1 MPLNAPAHE
10 GRLEDRLTAGSGTF
24 FMPGL
29 QALVRLV
36 LSQRARDLADG
47 RRTRALVTGYPGSP
61 LAGLDLQ
68 LQRASDLLASL
79 GVVHQSAAAEERA
92 VGALMGSQ
100 MLDNF
105 PHSECEGVVGYWYGK
120 GPGID
125 RSGDA
130 LRHGNFAGTSAAGGV
145 VILSGEDHEA
155 SSSTMP
161 FQEEY
166 AFASAGIP
174 VLYPASVAEFSEL
187 GLHAV
192 AMSRFSGCWV
202 ALKLV
207 SQLCDGGQSVRLT
220 AGDGMPAPP
229 VLQLHGTPFRKQ
241 TDFTFFP
248 GRNIDTE
255 RQLFRERHAAVVA
268 YARHHRLDR
277 VIAAGDADRLGI
289 VTAGKSYADVRQA
302 LADIGLDDEAI
313 GRSPIRLLKIGL
325 CYPMDASMLGEFAA
339 GLDQIVVIEEKRDF
353 LEMQVKA
360 ALHDAGLNVPV
371 SGKCDG
377 DGRFLLP
384 VEGGQDADLLV
395 ERLGPLLADYVSAPS
410 LAARRDELTAVRAR
424 RYAVQAS
431 RTANYCSGCPH
442 SVSTRLPADRIAWG
456 SPGCH
461 SFATVMEQPD
471 RHITAMT
478 QLGGEALPWIG
489 LAPFTDQR
497 HMVQNVGDG
506 SLWHSA
512 YDNIRACI
520 AAGVNMTIKILYNG
534 VVANTGA
541 QAAPGARSVP
551 QLTRLLEQEGV
562 QAIALVTKQPRQYRR
577 ARLSRVVTLH
587 GPQDVVSVQSRLE
600 RLPGVTVLIYDESC
614 ANERR
619 RLQKRGALP
628 PPTEFVFINERV
640 CENCGDCGAKSN
652 CMSLQKRPTIF
663 GDKTV
668 IHSSS
673 CNQDFSCL
681 DGDCPAFVTVKVA
694 PGTGYRRP
702 DPPSLTVDEIPDP
715 LRTPSP
721 VAAPYRIHAPGVG
734 GTGVLTV
741 NAILATAATL
751 DGLDV
756 LSYDQT
762 GAAQKWGPVLSSVVL
777 AAPGAA
783 AWSNKVGKGAADLCL
798 CLDLVAAASPV
809 NLDRYRPDRTAAVIN
824 VDVLPTGEMIRDVR
838 SGFDSAAAIA
848 QISEY
853 TRPDLSIT
861 VPARTIAEILFG
873 DYLLTNIVVL
883 GAAFQAGTVPVSSSS
898 IERAIG
904 LNGVAVER
912 NRQAF
917 RYGRLWVADRARVLP
932 FLEAV
937 KPHPEEVQAETVA
950 ALGQKRRRAYEHIFA
965 KVSGLDRVSRDL
977 LGTRVADLVDYQ
989 NPAYADAYVDF
1000 LLTVARR
1007 EQETCPGQ
1015 RDVTRAVIKG
1025 LYKLMAYKDEYEVA
1039 RLYLRQSWK
1048 GELQQTFESS
1058 VRVSYRLHPPLL
1070 RSLGFTRKIKFGP
1083 WFSLAFRMLRWMR
1096 PVRGTWLDPF
1106 GRTAV
1111 RREERALIMW
1121 YREAVSQALAHLT
1134 PFSHGKALQIASLPD
1149 GIRGYEDLKLA
1160 GSLAA
1165 REHATRLLEEIIRP
1179 RLAIISTR
1187 TGGTGGAA

>member
-1 MPLNAPAHE
+1 VTAPAPE
-10 GRLEDRLTAGSGTF
+10 GRLEDRLIADSGMF

-29 QALVRLV
+29 QALVRLI
-36 LSQRARDLADG
+36 LDQRVRDQADG

-68 LQRASDLLASL
+68 LRRASDLLASL
-79 GVVHQSAAAEERA
+79 GIVHQPAAAEERA

-130 LRHGNFAGTSAAGGV
+130 LRHGNFAGTSESGGV

-174 VLYPASVAEFSEL
+174 VLYPASVAEFTEL

-207 SQLCDGGQSVRLT
+207 AQLCDGGQNVGVA
-220 AGDGMPAPP
+220 AGAGMPVSPGLELA
-229 VLQLHGTPFRKQ
+229 GKPFRKQ

-255 RQLFRERHAAVVA
+255 RQLFRERHAAVTA
-268 YARHHRLDR
+268 YARQHRLDR
-277 VIAAGDADRLGI
+277 VVAASGADRLGI

-302 LADIGLDDEAI
+302 LADMGLDGDAV
-313 GRSPIRLLKIGL
+313 GRSPIRILKAGL
-325 CYPMDASMLGEFAA
+325 CYPMDASAVAEFAT
-339 GLDQIVVIEEKRDF
+339 GLDQIVVVEEKRDF

-371 SGKCDG
+371 SGKLDRKG
-377 DGRFLLP
+377 DILLP
-384 VEGGQDADLLV
+384 VEGGLDADLLV
-395 ERLGPLLADYVSAPS
+395 ERLGPLLADYVPASGLS
-410 LAARRDELTAVRAR
+410 GRQDELAAVRAR
-424 RYAVQAS
+424 QYASHAG
-431 RTANYCSGCPH
+431 RTPNYCSGCPH
-442 SVSTRLPADRIAWG
+442 NVSTRLPADRIAWG

-520 AAGVNMTIKILYNG
+520 AAGVSITIKVLYNG
-534 VVANTGA
+534 VIANTGA
-541 QAAPGARSVP
+541 QAAPGARSLP

-562 QAIALVTKQPRQYRR
+562 RAIALVTKQPRQYRR
-577 ARLSRVVTLH
+577 AGLSRMVTLH
-587 GPQDVVSVQSRLE
+587 RPHDIVSVQSELE
-600 RLPGVTVLIYDESC
+600 RVPGVTVLIYDESC

-619 RLQKRGALP
+619 RLRKRGAIP
-628 PPTEFVFINERV
+628 PPDEFVFINERV

-652 CMSLQKRPTIF
+652 CMSLQKRPTVF

-673 CNQDFSCL
+673 CNQDLSCL
-681 DGDCPAFVTVKVA
+681 DGDCPAFVTVQVA
-694 PGTGYRRP
+694 PGTGYRRH
-702 DPPSLTVDEIPDP
+702 DPPGLLADELEQPHP
-715 LRTPSP
+715 PEHP
-721 VAAPYRIHAPGVG
+721 VAWPYRIHAPGVG
-734 GTGVLTV
+734 GTGVLTL

-751 DGLDV
+751 DGLEV

-762 GAAQKWGPVLSSVVL
+762 GAAQKWGPVLSSLVL
-777 AAPGAA
+777 AAPGAQ
-783 AWSNKVGKGAADLCL
+783 AWSNKIGRAAADLCL
-798 CLDLVAAASPV
+798 GLDLVAAASPV
-809 NLDRYRPDRTAAVIN
+809 NLDRYARDRTSAVIN
-824 VDVLPTGEMIRDVR
+824 VDVLPTGEMVRNVR
-838 SGFDSAAAIA
+838 SVFDSDAAIA
-848 QISEY
+848 RLSEY
-853 TRPDLSIT
+853 TQSDRILT
-861 VPARTIAEILFG
+861 VPARTIAEVLFG
-873 DYLLTNIVVL
+873 DYLLTNMVVL
-883 GAAFQAGTVPVSSSS
+883 GAAFQAGTVPVSSAS
-898 IERAIG
+898 IETAIS

-937 KPHPEEVQAETVA
+937 KPHPEEVQAETVM
-950 ALGQKRRRAYEHIFA
+950 ALRPRRRRAYERVA
-965 KVSGLDRVSRDL
+965 ESLSGLDGVSQEL
-977 LGTRVADLVDYQ
+977 LKTLVADLVDYQ
-989 NPAYADAYVDF
+989 NPAYAGAYAQF
-1000 LLTVARR
+1000 LLEVSAQ
-1007 EQETCPGQ
+1007 EQKACPGQ
-1015 RDVTRAVIKG
+1015 SDFTQEAAKG
-1025 LYKLMAYKDEYEVA
+1025 LHKLMAYKDEYEVA
-1039 RLYLRQSWK
+1039 RLYLRHSWK
-1048 GELQQTFESS
+1048 SQLRETFDAPS
-1058 VRVSYRLHPPLL
+1058 RVSYRLHPPAL
-1070 RSLGFTRKIKFGP
+1070 RSLGFTRKLKFGA
-1083 WFSLAFRMLRWMR
+1083 WFSLAFRALRWMR
-1096 PVRGTWLDPF
+1096 PLRGTWLDPF

-1111 RREERALIMW
+1111 RRQERELIAW
-1121 YREAVSQALAHLT
+1121 YQGVVRKAAGHLNERN
-1134 PFSHGKALQIASLPD
+1134 HGKAVELARLPD
-1149 GIRGYEDLKLA
+1149 SIRGYEDLKLSSA
-1160 GSLAA
+1160 MAA
-1165 REHATRLLEEIIRP
+1165 REHATQVLEEIMRP
-1179 RLAIISTR
+1179 RLGLIT
-1187 TGGTGGAA
+1187 TQTGGAA

>member
-1 MPLNAPAHE
+1 LSTAATE
-10 GRLEDRLTAGSGTF
+10 SQLQDRLTADSGTF

-29 QALVRLV
+29 QALVRLI
-36 LSQRARDLADG
+36 LEQRARDQADG

-68 LQRASDLLASL
+68 LQRASGLLAAF
-79 GVVHQSAAAEERA
+79 GVVHQPAAAEERA

-100 MLDNF
+100 MLDDF

-174 VLYPASVAEFSEL
+174 VLYPASVAEFYEL

-207 SQLCDGGQSVRLT
+207 AQLCDGGQSVTLG
-220 AGDGMPAPP
+220 AGNGMPAVP
-229 VLQLHGTPFRKQ
+229 VLELAGTRFRKQ

-255 RQLFRERHAAVVA
+255 RQLFRERHAAAIA
-268 YARHHRLDR
+268 YARQQQLDR
-277 VIAAGDADRLGI
+277 VVAAGEADRVGI
-289 VTAGKSYADVRQA
+289 ITAGKSYADVRQA
-302 LADIGLDDEAI
+302 LADIGLDGEDL
-313 GRSPIRLLKIGL
+313 GRSPARILKVGL
-325 CYPMDASMLGEFAA
+325 CYPMDISAVADFAA
-339 GLDQIVVIEEKRDF
+339 GLERVIVVEEKRDF

-360 ALHDAGLNVPV
+360 ALHDVGLNLPV
-371 SGKCDG
+371 SGKLDPSG
-377 DGRFLLP
+377 DVLLP
-384 VEGGQDADLLV
+384 VEGGLDADLLV
-395 ERLGPLLADYVSAPS
+395 ERLGPLLADYVSAPMLS
-410 LAARRDELTAVRAR
+410 VRAGELATVRAR
-424 RYAVQAS
+424 QYSSQS
-431 RTANYCSGCPH
+431 GRTPNYCSGCPH
-442 SVSTRLPADRIAWG
+442 NVSTRLPDDRIAWG

-512 YDNIRACI
+512 YDNIRAAV
-520 AAGVNMTIKILYNG
+520 AADVNITIKILYNG

-541 QAAPGARSVP
+541 QASPGARSLP

-562 QAIALVTKQPRQYRR
+562 RAIALVTKQPRHYRR
-577 ARLSRVVTLH
+577 AGISRMVTLH
-587 GPQDVVSVQSRLE
+587 RPQDIVSVQTRLE

-619 RLQKRGALP
+619 RLRKRGAAP
-628 PPTEFVFINERV
+628 PPSEFVFINDRV

-652 CMSLQKRPTIF
+652 CMSLQKRPTVF

-681 DGDCPAFVTVKVA
+681 DGDCPAFVTVRVA
-694 PGTGYRRP
+694 PGTGYRQP
-702 DPPSLTVDEIPDP
+702 DPPGLIADDLAEPRHPERPAVW
-715 LRTPSP
+715 
-721 VAAPYRIHAPGVG
+721 PYRIHAPGVG
-734 GTGVLTV
+734 GTGVLTL

-751 DGLDV
+751 DGLEV

-762 GAAQKWGPVLSSVVL
+762 GAAQKWGPVLSSLVL
-777 AAPGAA
+777 AAPGVPL
-783 AWSNKVGKGAADLCL
+783 WSNKIGRGAADLCL
-798 CLDLVAAASPV
+798 GLDLVAAASPA
-809 NLDRYRPDRTAAVIN
+809 NLDRYQPDRTVAVLN
-824 VDVLPTGEMIRDVR
+824 SDVLPTGEMIRNVR
-838 SGFDSAAAIA
+838 SGYDSTAAIA
-848 QISEY
+848 RMNEY
-853 TRPDLSIT
+853 TRSDQIFI
-861 VPARTIAEILFG
+861 VPARTIAEVLFG
-873 DYLLTNIVVL
+873 DYLLTNMVVL
-883 GAAFQAGTVPVSSSS
+883 GAAFQAGTVPVSSAS
-898 IERAIG
+898 IERAIV

-917 RYGRLWVADRARVLP
+917 RYGRLWVADRARLLP

-937 KPHPEEVQAETVA
+937 KPHPEELQAETVA
-950 ALGQKRRRAYEHIFA
+950 ALRPNRRRAYEHIFE
-965 KVSGLDRVSRDL
+965 KVSGLDPACRDL
-977 LGTRVADLVDYQ
+977 LGPRLADLVDYQ
-989 NPAYADAYVDF
+989 DPAYAEDYADF
-1000 LLTVARR
+1000 ILGVASR
-1007 EQETCPGQ
+1007 EEQVCRGKL
-1015 RDVTRAVIKG
+1015 DVTQAVIKG
-1025 LYKLMAYKDEYEVA
+1025 LHKLMAYKDEYEVA
-1039 RLYLRQSWK
+1039 RLYLRQSWNRD
-1048 GELQQTFESS
+1048 LRQTFDSPA
-1058 VRVSYRLHPPLL
+1058 RVSYRLHPPVL
-1070 RSLGFTRKIKFGP
+1070 RSLGFTRKLKFGP
-1083 WFSLAFRMLRWMR
+1083 WFSLAFRALRWMR
-1096 PVRGTWLDPF
+1096 PLRGTRLDPF

-1111 RREERALIMW
+1111 RSEERALMAW
-1121 YREAVSQALAHLT
+1121 YREAVTQAMAHLT
-1134 PFSHGKALQIASLPD
+1134 PANQGTAVKLASLPED
-1149 GIRGYEDLKLA
+1149 IRGYENLKLT
-1160 GSLAA
+1160 SSVVA
-1165 REHATRLLEEIIRP
+1165 REHAAQLLEQIMRP
-1179 RLAIISTR
+1179 RLGIISTR
-1187 TGGTGGAA
+1187 TGGAD